1 MRVEGMAA
9 ALLGVALALVVP
21 ALAAMPPQL
30 ESRLPQLP
38 AALQHELRMHDAIW
52 TAMTPSQQNELRRR
66 MALWDAL
73 PESMRRDRR
82 ERWQAWRVLP
92 PDQRLQVQAAAIAFA
107 SLPSERQQALRMA
120 FAQRDAGER
129 HGWLLGP
136 ALGAD
141 FTALQPLLLQ
151 VPLAQREPL
160 LATLRDMT
168 PTQRADL
175 AVLAQRTP
183 PPQRDALRLAL
194 ISTSAANRA
203 GWLQARLQ
211 Q

>member
-1 MRVEGMAA
+1 MRVEVMAA
-9 ALLGVALALVVP
+9 ALLGVALALVVS

-30 ESRLPQLP
+30 ESRLTHLP
-38 AALQHELRMHDAIW
+38 AALQHELRMHDATW
-52 TAMTPSQQNELRRR
+52 TAMAPPQQDDMRQR
-66 MALWDAL
+66 MATWDTL
-73 PESMRRDRR
+73 PESVRRDRR

-107 SLPSERQQALRMA
+107 ALPPERQHALRLA
-120 FAQRDAGER
+120 FAQRDADER

-141 FTALQPLLLQ
+141 LTALQPLLLQ
-151 VPLAQREPL
+151 VPLSQRESL

-168 PTQRADL
+168 PTERAGL

-203 GWLQARLQ
+203 GWLLARLQ